1 MNRGKEAETK
11 ELDMNMPEGQD
22 GKAETPTAHDDIVRT
37 RAELEGLREE
47 KKLLMGKENSLC
59 DQESQILKLL
69 QNPPENF
76 DIKAKSK
83 EVEKRMEEVRQQ
95 LSEISNYIKE
105 KEAKLMKA
113 IEEGTKLISRARFS
127 VFPLAFLVCK

>member
-11 ELDMNMPEGQD
+11 ELDM
-22 GKAETPTAHDDIVRT
+22 DIVRT

-113 IEEGTKLISRARFS
+113 IEEEVEDIGVNL
-127 VFPLAFLVCK
+127 